1 MNRRESHVSPRD
13 PVVGGVLVR
22 LADDPAHRQA
32 ALTTLAEHPA
42 ITLGEAI
49 GDWWTL
55 AVEAEN
61 ASEGRDLHS
70 WIATVPG
77 VDWVEVVSVHFEGMA
92 EEAGPSPAVEVMA

>member
-1 MNRRESHVSPRD
+1 MNRREPHFAPRD

-22 LADDPAHRQA
+22 LSNDDASRDA
-32 ALTTLAEHPA
+32 ALAMLAAHPA
-42 ITLGEAI
+42 LTLGEAV

-61 ASEGRDLHS
+61 ASEGRDLHA
-70 WIATVPG
+70 WMATVPG

-92 EEAGPSPAVEVMA
+92 EEASPNPAVEIMP